1 MHFAGLPQRPVVG
14 RAFAGQGIAR
24 HLLKW
29 FLTMSELTKRLT
41 EQPQVQPERKLDLT
55 EVRRWCEQAKP
66 IFIVGLARSG
76 TSMLQVA
83 FAQHPTMF
91 DIANCR
97 ETFIFLRPRQPFA
110 DPVHF
115 PTRAYLKGR
124 PNLMALREWVSA
136 YEKDHGRLTEADA
149 VRVFFYFAGN
159 LVYPGRNPLEKT
171 PGHLRKIDLIFEIF
185 PQAKIL
191 VCSRDPV
198 DVVASY
204 RKRLAKAREEG
215 EEAEK
220 TGWLDK
226 GVDEMIAVFARFT
239 RMVRDAVPAHGK
251 DMYMAPYE
259 WLIESPEVSVKAI
272 CEWAGLTF
280 VPEMVASEGGDKD
293 AGKSE
298 KAHAIQRRASDA
310 HKVLSQEE
318 IDKVQSAC
326 SDWIAEWSTP
336 GPLG

>member
-1 MHFAGLPQRPVVG
+1 MRNLIQ
-14 RAFAGQGIAR
+14 
-24 HLLKW
+24 
-29 FLTMSELTKRLT
+29 RLT
-41 EQPQVQPERKLDLT
+41 EKPQADATRKLDLAQ
-55 EVRRWCEQAKP
+55 VRQWCEQARP

-97 ETFIFLRPRQPFA
+97 ETFIFLRPRQPFV
-110 DPVHF
+110 DPIHF

-124 PNLMALREWVSA
+124 PNLVALRDWVKEH
-136 YEKDHGRLTEADA
+136 EKEHGQLTEADS
-149 VRVFFYFAGN
+149 VRAFFYFAGN
-159 LVYPGRNPLEKT
+159 MVYPGRNPLEKT

-185 PQAKIL
+185 PKTKIL

-204 RKRLAKAREEG
+204 RKRLTKAREEG
-215 EEAEK
+215 EAAEK

-226 GVDEMIAVFARFT
+226 GVDEMIAVFSRFT
-239 RMVRDAVPAHGK
+239 RMVREAQPAHGK

-259 WLIESPEVSVKAI
+259 WLIDSPEVSIKAI
-272 CEWAGLTF
+272 CQWAGMEF
-280 VPEMVASEGGDKD
+280 VPEMVASEAGGKKEE
-293 AGKSE
+293 GKSE

-310 HKVLSQEE
+310 HKVLTPEE
-318 IDKVQSAC
+318 IEKIQAAC
-326 SDWIAEWSTP
+326 GPWLEQWSTP
-336 GPLG
+336 GALG